1 MVATRHYFA
10 IDAIVSSRYLNGV
23 NSTYGA
29 SMTDRSSVK
38 PLQLRLPTDLKAW
51 IAAQADKN
59 ASSQNSEIVRAVR
72 ERMERQE
79 AATA

>member
-1 MVATRHYFA
+1 MMAMSHIWLVA
-10 IDAIVSSRYLNGV
+10 ILGDAMN
-23 NSTYGA
+23 
-29 SMTDRSSVK
+29 DRK
-38 PLQLRLPTDLKAW
+38 PVQLRLPSDLKAW
-51 IAAQADKN
+51 IAAQAEQN